1 MDELDKENHIKE
13 TVDKYLS
20 ESDSSSKL
28 CNFVFVL
35 HQKIRNLQEELD
47 SMKKHKTS
55 FTNRR
60 EILMDSVDD
69 KAFIIALAD
78 PISKKRKFND
88 LPVKEIE
95 IPIKNVPTEKVEPPN
110 KFQISNQFKKTD
122 LITNN
127 KNLNFNPPV
136 HKLATTIN
144 IQKNHMFG
152 QTFKPKDSFL
162 KK

>member
-1 MDELDKENHIKE
+1 MDELDKENNIKE
-13 TVDKYLS
+13 TVDKYLT

-47 SMKKHKTS
+47 SIKKHKSS

-60 EILMDSVDD
+60 ENLMDSVDN
-69 KAFIIALAD
+69 KAFISAVAD
-78 PISKKRKFND
+78 PISKKRKCNE
-88 LPVKEIE
+88 LPVKDIDT
-95 IPIKNVPTEKVEPPN
+95 PTKNAPAEKVEPPN
-110 KFQISNQFKKTD
+110 KFHISNQFKKTD
-122 LITNN
+122 LNT
-127 KNLNFNPPV
+127 KNLNYNPPV

-144 IQKNHMFG
+144 IQKNTTYG
-152 QTFKPKDSFL
+152 LTFKPKDSFL